1 MNRVRN
7 KMKRSYF
14 ISSATTDELIACSTS
29 IKRRCEDSIL
39 IFVQLQPTRP
49 ILTPH
54 IALRLNDDGNIEQKV
69 IVERDR
75 ELAHVL
81 ENNISKWRNRFF

>member
-1 MNRVRN
+1 
-7 KMKRSYF
+7 MKRSHF

-39 IFVQLQPTRP
+39 SFVQLQPTRP
-49 ILTPH
+49 ILTQH
-54 IALRLNDDGNIEQKV
+54 IVLKLNDDGNIEQKV
-69 IVERDR
+69 IIEKDR

-81 ENNISKWRNRFF
+81 QNINMTKWQNRIFKY

>member
-1 MNRVRN
+1 
-7 KMKRSYF
+7 MKRSHF
-14 ISSATTDELIACSTS
+14 ISSATTNELIACSTS

-39 IFVQLQPTRP
+39 TFVQVRPTRP

-69 IVERDR
+69 IIERDR

-81 ENNISKWRNRFF
+81 QNINISKWRNRFF